1 MSDIWWKEK
10 CILTQKINVT
20 EQIRREGE
28 GDRRKYISYCL
39 LKIILCE
46 TSYSVSIVIL
56 LKWWNTSLQKF
67 KHSKYDEMIFVRYEL
82 ASLIMLFVACNAIL
96 APQIE

>member
-1 MSDIWWKEK
+1 MAPLYFTFGVNIVDNLIENDWPHLGKYNTRIGYLMSDIWWKEK
-10 CILTQKINVT
+10 YILTQKINVT

-56 LKWWNTSLQKF
+56 LKWLNISL
-67 KHSKYDEMIFVRYEL
+67 
-82 ASLIMLFVACNAIL
+82 
-96 APQIE
+96 